1 MSPIRRYNSAV
12 PLRRLVASV
21 SSLQPLQA
29 STPTTA
35 PDGKAGDAGSNTS
48 SLGESGISSK
58 GSSLLFDDSRTLNSV
73 SAPTTPHMLRRKPPP
88 KPPRLRGCGG
98 SFMGS
103 PRPDMTSP
111 MPTSLYDRTFSRTV
125 SVRSAGV
132 RSLKSSLADVT
143 SVLDVSAS
151 SPQSK
156 RHLSESAAAQHD
168 EKIRHIMTQARE
180 MLAHEVDADRLLRQL
195 RERGVINARTEVE
208 LRMRNVDDERGMCE
222 MLLDV
227 VASRGEAEFEALCDG
242 LRAVTGQQY
251 LADLLRVLDSL
262 VRAFL
267 GGNVASQSL
276 RPVGGDSGY
285 DSGRN
290 GTDSDNGAV
299 CAACVFNN
307 NDFDND
313 GEDCSDALR
322 ENPEFNVELSY
333 LDTETGLTK
342 TIGEVAALKQAQA
355 DETGCD
361 DGRLLAKLYA
371 TRFVPVLAVAVY
383 NHCLQSRRRVTTLVD
398 VLERHSCVAELS
410 IVKCHLTAD
419 GISLISTAL
428 RANRGLTKLDLRLNS
443 IGDDGARQ
451 LAEGLRRNPSLRGL
465 NVTSTGLSGEAFV
478 QLLRGLARSPSLTEL
493 NIGFNDLLPAG
504 CDVIAECLASNAPLR
519 RLRMRH
525 NSVSPS
531 GAAAI
536 FRSLRR
542 NSRLVSIDISCNAI
556 GNDSVAVLA
565 DVLLRNRTL
574 RDVNLENCGVS
585 HAACVALARALK
597 TNSVLHTLDLSMNPV
612 ADGGAAALADG
623 LKYNRALETISLNMC
638 DVSNTG
644 FLALLDALRSSGHA
658 VRTLKLCYN
667 RIGPGLPPQA
677 ELPAP
682 VSQEATEPAEP
693 AIEVLYA
700 SLCNILQLNKDLK
713 VLLWG
718 NKLDDEDVTNQAAP
732 LENGATYHVSV

>member
-1 MSPIRRYNSAV
+1 MPLRRFV
-12 PLRRLVASV
+12 PRRLVASV
-21 SSLQPLQA
+21 ASLQPLQT
-29 STPTTA
+29 STPFVASSTS
-35 PDGKAGDAGSNTS
+35 PDAKAGDTGSNHS

-73 SAPTTPHMLRRKPPP
+73 SAPTTPHNMRRKPPP

-103 PRPDMTSP
+103 PRPEVAAPSP
-111 MPTSLYDRTFSRTV
+111 TPTSSYDRTFPRTM

-143 SVLDVSAS
+143 SVLDVSV
-151 SPQSK
+151 SPTSK
-156 RHLSESAAAQHD
+156 RHLSDSVSAQHE

-180 MLAHEVDADRLLRQL
+180 MLSHEVDADKLLRQL

-208 LRMRNVDDERGMCE
+208 LRMRNVDDERGMCA

-262 VRAFL
+262 VRTFL
-267 GGNVASQSL
+267 GGSDTSPSL
-276 RPVGGDSGY
+276 RPLGGDSGY

-290 GTDSDNGAV
+290 GVDADASAL

-307 NDFDND
+307 NEFDND
-313 GEDCSDALR
+313 DGDCGDALR

-342 TIGEVAALKQAQA
+342 TIGEVVALKQESA
-355 DETGCD
+355 DGSD

-371 TRFVPVLAVAVY
+371 TRFVPVLAVSVY

-443 IGDDGARQ
+443 IGDDGARH

-465 NVTSTGLSGEAFV
+465 NVTSTGLSGDAFV

-493 NIGFNDLLPAG
+493 NIGFNELLPAG
-504 CDVIAECLASNAPLR
+504 CDVIAECLANNAPLR

-525 NSVSPS
+525 NGVSS
-531 GAAAI
+531 AGAAAI
-536 FRSLRR
+536 FRALRK
-542 NSRLVSIDISCNAI
+542 NSRLQTIDISCNAI
-556 GNDSVAVLA
+556 GDDSVAALA
-565 DVLLRNRTL
+565 EVLLCNRTL

-585 HAACVALARALK
+585 SAGCVALARALK
-597 TNSVLHTLDLSMNPV
+597 TNSVLRTLDLSMNPV
-612 ADGGAAALADG
+612 TDGGADALADG
-623 LKYNRALETISLNMC
+623 LKYNRALETLSLNMC
-638 DVSNTG
+638 DVGNAG
-644 FLALLDALRSSGHA
+644 FMALLHALRCSGHA

-682 VSQEATEPAEP
+682 VSQDDPLPT
-693 AIEVLYA
+693 IEVLYA

-718 NKLDDEDVTNQAAP
+718 NKLGDGQDDDNACQVAP
-732 LENGATYHVSV
+732 LENGTTYHVAV